1 MQNPDLF
8 SSNKKNIPSK
18 FPISMD
24 NAKTIYNRVGRKIS
38 LFTSKMMNFLFPL
51 SYLMSHRLTD
61 NWMNSD
67 KQTAVLKKN
76 RQLISNI
83 FIAKRNNFFI
93 DN

>member
-1 MQNPDLF
+1 
-8 SSNKKNIPSK
+8 
-18 FPISMD
+18 
-24 NAKTIYNRVGRKIS
+24 
-38 LFTSKMMNFLFPL
+38 MMNFLFPL

-67 KQTAVLKKN
+67 KQTAVLKKT